1 MSWRPGGLARQRG
14 CCVTFLEKRDRGE
27 RQKLCWFN
35 VVNAA
40 LLSLNSSAV
49 FFFSFFLEDKVSSE
63 SKVVGVLPSS
73 SAEGRHHVGQESER
87 VLSLQQAKQV
97 RSSSNTTA
105 SLDVNSTYREMKDD
119 CVNSNKMENA
129 EERG

>member
-1 MSWRPGGLARQRG
+1 M
-14 CCVTFLEKRDRGE
+14 GE
-27 RQKLCWFN
+27 
-35 VVNAA
+35 
-40 LLSLNSSAV
+40 
-49 FFFSFFLEDKVSSE
+49 E
-63 SKVVGVLPSS
+63 SDG
-73 SAEGRHHVGQESER
+73 

-97 RSSSNTTA
+97 RSSSYTTA